1 MNINHSKTQND
12 YENFEKQFKKDIIK
26 KNIIIDTIHMDN
38 HSSNYIINFGDDN
51 LPEVYK
57 NVIGFRLINAV
68 IPYTFYTV
76 HNNNNIIKIDENP
89 EPGTGMKTIRLDP
102 GHYTFTQLG
111 EHLQEKIQ
119 AEGSPYSS
127 FIVNSNENNF
137 KYTIECC
144 TIAF

>member
-1 MNINHSKTQND
+1 MESLKKEFQKLTQSIMEMNINHSKTQND

-89 EPGTGMKTIRLDP
+89 EPGTGM
-102 GHYTFTQLG
+102 
-111 EHLQEKIQ
+111 
-119 AEGSPYSS
+119 
-127 FIVNSNENNF
+127 
-137 KYTIECC
+137 
-144 TIAF
+144 